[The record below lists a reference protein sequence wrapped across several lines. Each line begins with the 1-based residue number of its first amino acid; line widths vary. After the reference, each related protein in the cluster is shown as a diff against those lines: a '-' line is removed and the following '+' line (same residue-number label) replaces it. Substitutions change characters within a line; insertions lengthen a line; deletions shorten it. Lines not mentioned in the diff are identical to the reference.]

1 MIIYEVKVKEVF
13 ELDDEFVKDV
23 DDEVLILDE
32 LKEKYCK
39 ELVEIKEKVVDDV
52 KDEVVI
58 CMVVENVE
66 IVELLYVMVYDEVYC
81 LMDEF
86 LNNM

>member
-1 MIIYEVKVKEVF
+1 M
-13 ELDDEFVKDV
+13 DDEFVKDV
-23 DDEVLILDE
+23 DDLVELLDE
-32 LKEKYCK
+32 LKEKFCK
-39 ELVEIKEKVVDDV
+39 ELIEVKEVVVEEV
-52 KDEVVI
+52 KDEEVI
-58 CMVVENVE
+58 CLVVENVE